1 MSSNNNIYSAIEIS
15 NGGVKLLVGY
25 YYEGKVYVLHALQ
38 STEASLSNGFI
49 DDIDSISMSIK
60 EVVNSAE
67 SQLGQKITD
76 ISLCLPPIELDVI
89 SKSDNT
95 TTMSA
100 DSIIS
105 QGDIVNVTTKIKK
118 VVMSEIQ
125 NKRIVSI
132 LPFKY
137 ALDDGQTYRILPK
150 DAVSNTLTISVDCH
164 IIDDDI
170 YQSYKEAVEKAGLRI
185 INFLIAPY
193 ATVKL
198 IESYQEI
205 PAKYVLIDIGA
216 KSTTISS
223 IKENR
228 VLNGRAVSFGGTD
241 IIKVVAKE
249 FNISYEKAFHY
260 IEVYGLS
267 KNPSFSFKTEDG
279 FTIEQLSST
288 IKRALN
294 MLVSQINVAIGEYDL
309 YETSVFIVSGGVAN
323 LYGLDDF
330 LAETFH
336 VNVMVFTPDNYGARN
351 KSYTNLLGMIKY
363 ISLNPPKNYQTKNSN
378 FTLTRIAIPKNNKQ
392 GDDDESL

>member
-1 MSSNNNIYSAIEIS
+1 MSNNNIYSALEIS

-25 YYEGKVYVLHALQ
+25 YYENKVYVLHALQ

-60 EVVNSAE
+60 EVINSAE
-67 SQLGQKITD
+67 NQLKQKITD
-76 ISLCLPPIELDVI
+76 VALCLPPIELDVI

-118 VVMSEIQ
+118 IVMSEIHD
-125 NKRIVSI
+125 KRIVSI

-137 ALDDGQTYRILPK
+137 TLDDGQVYRVLPK
-150 DAVSNTLTISVDCH
+150 DSISNTLSIGVDCH

-170 YQSYKEAVEKAGLRI
+170 YQTYKDAVERAGLKI
-185 INFLIAPY
+185 INYLVAPY
-193 ATVKL
+193 ATIKL

-223 IKENR
+223 VKENR
-228 VLNGRAVSFGGTD
+228 LINGCAVSFGGSD
-241 IIKVVAKE
+241 IIKIVAKE

-267 KNPSFSFKTEDG
+267 KNPSFSFTTEDG

-294 MLVSQINVAIGEYDL
+294 TLISHINVAIGEYDL
-309 YETSVFIVSGGVAN
+309 YETSVFIISGGVAN
-323 LYGLDDF
+323 LFGLDDF

-336 VNVMVFTPDNYGARN
+336 VNVMVFNPDNYGARN
-351 KSYTNLLGMIKY
+351 KSYTNLLGMIKFTA
-363 ISLNPPKNYQTKNSN
+363 LNPPKNYQTKNSN
-378 FTLTRIAIPKNNKQ
+378 FTLTRIAIPKNNSKQ